1 MKAFSLINKTILVTG
16 ATSGIGLEVCKQI
29 FLAGGNFVGVGRNT
43 TLLDKLINE
52 FDIQKSYSYHLDVSK
67 LETIPEFINSIDI
80 KFDGFVHSAGIVENN
95 PIQFF
100 NQESYTNIR
109 TVNLDSVLIFISQL
123 LKNKKFQKPASIVF
137 VSSISGLYGMKGN
150 GLYGITKASLCIM
163 AKTYANEL
171 SNKKIRVNTVA
182 PGMVN
187 TQITLDASDLLSEDV
202 INNDKK
208 KYPLGY
214 GEPEDVALP
223 IVFLLSDASK
233 WITGQDLILDGGRTA
248 II

>member
-1 MKAFSLINKTILVTG
+1 MNKFSLENKIILVSG
-16 ATSGIGLEVCKQI
+16 ATSGIGLELCKQI
-29 FLAGGNFVGVGRNT
+29 VANGGNFIGLGRNT
-43 TLLDKLINE
+43 SVLQQYIDENNLNKSKAVVADLTNE
-52 FDIQKSYSYHLDVSK
+52 ESILAS
-67 LETIPEFINSIDI
+67 LENVEKID
-80 KFDGFVHSAGIVENN
+80 GYVHSAGIVQNN

-100 NQESYTNIR
+100 NKELYDQIR
-109 TVNLDSVLIFISQL
+109 TVNLDSLLIILSQL
-123 LKNKKFQKPASIVF
+123 LKKKKFNKPASVVF
-137 VSSISGLYGMKGN
+137 VSSISGMYGMKGN
-150 GLYGITKASLCIM
+150 GIYGITKSSLNIM

-171 SNKKIRVNTVA
+171 AGKKIRVNAVA

-187 TQITLDASDLLSEDV
+187 TQITLDANDFLSEEV
-202 INNDKK
+202 INEDKK

-233 WITGQDLILDGGRTA
+233 WITGQVMVLDGGRTA

>member
-1 MKAFSLINKTILVTG
+1 MNKFSLENKIILVSG
-16 ATSGIGLEVCKQI
+16 ATSGIGLELCKQI
-29 FLAGGNFVGVGRNT
+29 VANGGNFIGLGRNT
-43 TLLDKLINE
+43 SVLQQYIDENNLNKSKAVVADLTNE
-52 FDIQKSYSYHLDVSK
+52 ESILAS
-67 LETIPEFINSIDI
+67 LENVEKID
-80 KFDGFVHSAGIVENN
+80 GYVHSAGIVQNN

-100 NQESYTNIR
+100 NKELYDQIR
-109 TVNLDSVLIFISQL
+109 TVNLDSSLIILSQL
-123 LKNKKFQKPASIVF
+123 LKKKKFNKPASVVF
-137 VSSISGLYGMKGN
+137 VSSISGMYGMKGN
-150 GLYGITKASLCIM
+150 GIYGITKSSLNIM

-171 SNKKIRVNTVA
+171 AGKKIRVNAVA

-187 TQITLDASDLLSEDV
+187 TQITLDANDFLSEEV
-202 INNDKK
+202 INEDKK

-233 WITGQDLILDGGRTA
+233 WITGQVMVLDGGRTA

>member
-1 MKAFSLINKTILVTG
+1 MNKFSLENKIILVSG
-16 ATSGIGLEVCKQI
+16 ATSGIGLELCRQI
-29 FLAGGNFVGVGRNT
+29 VANGGNFIGLGRNT
-43 TLLDKLINE
+43 SVLQNYIDENNLVQSTAVVADLTNE
-52 FDIQKSYSYHLDVSK
+52 ESILAS
-67 LETIPEFINSIDI
+67 LETVEKID
-80 KFDGFVHSAGIVENN
+80 GYVHSAGIVQNN

-100 NQESYTNIR
+100 NKELYDQIR
-109 TVNLDSVLIFISQL
+109 TVNLDSSLIILSQL
-123 LKNKKFQKPASIVF
+123 LKKKKFNKPASVVF
-137 VSSISGLYGMKGN
+137 VSSISGMYGMKGN
-150 GLYGITKASLCIM
+150 GIYGITKSSLNIM

-171 SNKKIRVNTVA
+171 AGKKIRVNAVA

-187 TQITLDASDLLSEDV
+187 TQITLDANDFLSEEV
-202 INNDKK
+202 INEDKK

-233 WITGQDLILDGGRTA
+233 WITGQVMVLDGGRTA

>member
-1 MKAFSLINKTILVTG
+1 MNKFSLENKLILVSG
-16 ATSGIGLEVCKQI
+16 ATSGIGLELCKQI
-29 FLAGGNFVGVGRNT
+29 VNNGGNFIGLGRNT
-43 TLLDKLINE
+43 SVL
-52 FDIQKSYSYHLDVSK
+52 Q
-67 LETIPEFINSIDI
+67 EFIAENQLVNSKVFTADLTQEESILLSLENIDKI
-80 KFDGFVHSAGIVENN
+80 DGYVHSAGIVQNN

-100 NQESYTNIR
+100 NKDLYDQIR
-109 TVNLDSVLIFISQL
+109 TVNLDSSLLILSQL
-123 LKNKKFQKPASIVF
+123 LKKKKFNKPASVVF
-137 VSSISGLYGMKGN
+137 VSSISGMYGMKGN
-150 GLYGITKASLCIM
+150 GIYGITKSSLNIM

-171 SNKKIRVNTVA
+171 AGKKIRVNAVA

-187 TQITLDASDLLSEDV
+187 TQITLNANDFLSEEV
-202 INNDKK
+202 INEDKK

-233 WITGQDLILDGGRTA
+233 WITGQVMVLDGGRTA

>member
-1 MKAFSLINKTILVTG
+1 MNPFSLENKTILVSG
-16 ATSGIGLEVCKQI
+16 ATSGIGFEVCKQVVK
-29 FLAGGNFVGVGRNT
+29 AGGNFIGLGRKTDDLQLFIDDNNLVNSSAVT
-43 TLLDKLINE
+43 
-52 FDIQKSYSYHLDVSK
+52 LDVSNN
-67 LETIPEFINSIDI
+67 EDIINVIEAI
-80 KFDGFVHSAGIVENN
+80 GKIDGFVHSAGIVENN

-100 NQESYTNIR
+100 NEELYSKIR
-109 TVNLDSVLIFISQL
+109 TVNLDSALTIISQL
-123 LKNKKFQKPASIVF
+123 LRKKKFNKPASVVF

-150 GLYGITKASLCIM
+150 GIYGITKAALSIM

-171 SNKKIRVNTVA
+171 ASKKIRVNTVA

-187 TQITLDASDLLSEDV
+187 TQITLDASSFLSDEV
-202 INNDKK
+202 IEADKK

-223 IVFLLSDASK
+223 IVFLLSEASK

>member
-1 MKAFSLINKTILVTG
+1 MNKFSLENKIILVSG
-16 ATSGIGLEVCKQI
+16 ATSGIGLELCRQI
-29 FLAGGNFVGVGRNT
+29 VANGGNFIGLGRNT
-43 TLLDKLINE
+43 SVLQNYIEENNLVQSKAVVADFTNE
-52 FDIQKSYSYHLDVSK
+52 ESILAS
-67 LETIPEFINSIDI
+67 LETVEKID
-80 KFDGFVHSAGIVENN
+80 GYVHSAGIVQNN

-100 NQESYTNIR
+100 NKELYDQIR
-109 TVNLDSVLIFISQL
+109 TVNLDSSLIILSQL
-123 LKNKKFQKPASIVF
+123 LKKKKFNKPASVVF
-137 VSSISGLYGMKGN
+137 VSSISGMYGMKGN
-150 GLYGITKASLCIM
+150 GIYGITKSSLNIM

-171 SNKKIRVNTVA
+171 AGKKIRVNAVA

-187 TQITLDASDLLSEDV
+187 TQITLDANDFLSEEV
-202 INNDKK
+202 INEDKK

-233 WITGQDLILDGGRTA
+233 WITGQVMVLDGGRTA

>member
-1 MKAFSLINKTILVTG
+1 MNPFSLENKTILVSG
-16 ATSGIGLEVCKQI
+16 ATSGIGFEVCKQI
-29 FLAGGNFVGVGRNT
+29 FKAGGNFIGLGRKT
-43 TLLDKLINE
+43 DALDAFIKENNITNSSA
-52 FDIQKSYSYHLDVSK
+52 IVLDVANS
-67 LETIPEFINSIDI
+67 EDIINVIDGI
-80 KFDGFVHSAGIVENN
+80 EKVDGFVHSAGIVENN

-100 NQESYTNIR
+100 NEELYSKIR
-109 TVNLDSVLIFISQL
+109 TVNLDSTLVIISQL
-123 LKNKKFQKPASIVF
+123 LRKKKLNKPASIVL

-150 GLYGITKASLCIM
+150 GIYGITKAALGIM

-171 SNKKIRVNTVA
+171 ANKKIRVNTVA

-187 TQITLDASDLLSEDV
+187 TQITLDASSFLSEEV
-202 INNDKK
+202 IEADKK

-233 WITGQDLILDGGRTA
+233 WITGQDLVLDGGRTA

>member
-1 MKAFSLINKTILVTG
+1 MNKFSLENKIILVSG
-16 ATSGIGLEVCKQI
+16 ATSGIGLELCRQI
-29 FLAGGNFVGVGRNT
+29 VANGGNFIGLGRNT
-43 TLLDKLINE
+43 SVLQNYIDENNLAQSKAVVADLTNE
-52 FDIQKSYSYHLDVSK
+52 ESILAS
-67 LETIPEFINSIDI
+67 LETVEKID
-80 KFDGFVHSAGIVENN
+80 GYVHSAGIVQNN

-100 NQESYTNIR
+100 NKELYDQIR
-109 TVNLDSVLIFISQL
+109 TVNLDSSLIILSQL
-123 LKNKKFQKPASIVF
+123 LKKKKFNKPASVVF
-137 VSSISGLYGMKGN
+137 VSSISGMYGMKGN
-150 GLYGITKASLCIM
+150 GIYGITKSSLNIM

-171 SNKKIRVNTVA
+171 AGKKIRVNAVA

-187 TQITLDASDLLSEDV
+187 TQITLDANDFLSEEV
-202 INNDKK
+202 INEDKK

-233 WITGQDLILDGGRTA
+233 WITGQVMVLDGGRTA

>member
-1 MKAFSLINKTILVTG
+1 MNKFSLENKIILVSG
-16 ATSGIGLEVCKQI
+16 ATSGIGLELCRQI
-29 FLAGGNFVGVGRNT
+29 VANGGNFIGLGRNT
-43 TLLDKLINE
+43 SVLQNYIEENNLVQSKAVVADLTNE
-52 FDIQKSYSYHLDVSK
+52 ESILAS
-67 LETIPEFINSIDI
+67 LETVEKID
-80 KFDGFVHSAGIVENN
+80 GYVHSAGIVQNN

-100 NQESYTNIR
+100 NKELYDQIR
-109 TVNLDSVLIFISQL
+109 TVNLDSSLIILSQL
-123 LKNKKFQKPASIVF
+123 LKKKKFNKPASVVF
-137 VSSISGLYGMKGN
+137 VSSISGMYGMKGN
-150 GLYGITKASLCIM
+150 GIYGITKSSLNIM

-171 SNKKIRVNTVA
+171 AGKKIRVNAVA

-187 TQITLDASDLLSEDV
+187 TQITLDANDFLSEEV
-202 INNDKK
+202 INEDKK

-233 WITGQDLILDGGRTA
+233 WITGQVMVLDGGRTA

>member
-1 MKAFSLINKTILVTG
+1 MNKFSLENKVILVSG
-16 ATSGIGLEVCKQI
+16 ATSGIGLELCKQI
-29 FLAGGNFVGVGRNT
+29 VINGGNFIGMGRNISA
-43 TLLDKLINE
+43 L
-52 FDIQKSYSYHLDVSK
+52 Q
-67 LETIPEFINSIDI
+67 EFIDENKLSNSKALIADFTQEESILASIESIDKI
-80 KFDGFVHSAGIVENN
+80 DGYVHSAGIVQNN

-100 NQESYTNIR
+100 NKDLYNQIR
-109 TVNLDSVLIFISQL
+109 TINLDSSLLILSQL
-123 LKNKKFQKPASIVF
+123 LKKKKFNKPASVVF
-137 VSSISGLYGMKGN
+137 VSSISGMYGMKGN
-150 GLYGITKASLCIM
+150 GIYGITKSSLNIM

-171 SNKKIRVNTVA
+171 AGKKIRVNAVA

-187 TQITLDASDLLSEDV
+187 TQITLNANDFLSEEV
-202 INNDKK
+202 INEDKK

-233 WITGQDLILDGGRTA
+233 WITGQVMVLDGGRTA

>member
-1 MKAFSLINKTILVTG
+1 MNKFSLENKIILVSG
-16 ATSGIGLEVCKQI
+16 ATSGIGLELCKQI
-29 FLAGGNFVGVGRNT
+29 VANGGNFIGLGRNT
-43 TLLDKLINE
+43 SVLQHYIDENNLA
-52 FDIQKSYSYHLDVSK
+52 YSKAVVADLTKEESILAS
-67 LETIPEFINSIDI
+67 LENVEKID
-80 KFDGFVHSAGIVENN
+80 GYVHSAGIVQNN

-100 NQESYTNIR
+100 NKELYDQIR
-109 TVNLDSVLIFISQL
+109 TVNLDSSLIILSQL
-123 LKNKKFQKPASIVF
+123 LKKKKFNKPASVVF
-137 VSSISGLYGMKGN
+137 VSSISGMYGMKGN
-150 GLYGITKASLCIM
+150 GIYGITKSSLNIM

-171 SNKKIRVNTVA
+171 AGKKIRVNAVA

-187 TQITLDASDLLSEDV
+187 TQITLDANDFLSEEV
-202 INNDKK
+202 INEDKK

-233 WITGQDLILDGGRTA
+233 WITGQVMVLDGGRTA

>member
-1 MKAFSLINKTILVTG
+1 MNKFSLENKIIFVSG
-16 ATSGIGLEVCKQI
+16 ATSGIGLELCKQI
-29 FLAGGNFVGVGRNT
+29 VANGGNFIGLGRNT
-43 TLLDKLINE
+43 SVLQQYIDENNLNMCKVVVADLTNE
-52 FDIQKSYSYHLDVSK
+52 ESILAS
-67 LETIPEFINSIDI
+67 LENVEKID
-80 KFDGFVHSAGIVENN
+80 GYVHSAGIVQNN

-100 NQESYTNIR
+100 NKELYDQIR
-109 TVNLDSVLIFISQL
+109 TVNLDSSLIILSQL
-123 LKNKKFQKPASIVF
+123 LKKKKFNKPASVVF
-137 VSSISGLYGMKGN
+137 VSSISGMYGMKGN
-150 GLYGITKASLCIM
+150 GIYGITKSSLNIM

-171 SNKKIRVNTVA
+171 AGKKIRVNAVA

-187 TQITLDASDLLSEDV
+187 TQITLDANDFLSEEV
-202 INNDKK
+202 INEDKK

-233 WITGQDLILDGGRTA
+233 WITGQVMVLDGGRTA

>member
-1 MKAFSLINKTILVTG
+1 MNKFSLENKIILVSG
-16 ATSGIGLEVCKQI
+16 ATSGIGLELCRQI
-29 FLAGGNFVGVGRNT
+29 VANGGNFIGLGRNT
-43 TLLDKLINE
+43 SVLQSYIDENNLVQSKAVVADLTNE
-52 FDIQKSYSYHLDVSK
+52 ESILAS
-67 LETIPEFINSIDI
+67 LETVEKID
-80 KFDGFVHSAGIVENN
+80 GYVHSAGIVQNN

-100 NQESYTNIR
+100 NKELYDQIR
-109 TVNLDSVLIFISQL
+109 TVNLDSSLIILSQL
-123 LKNKKFQKPASIVF
+123 LKKKKFNKPASVVF
-137 VSSISGLYGMKGN
+137 LSSISGMYGMKGN
-150 GLYGITKASLCIM
+150 GIYGITKSSLNIM

-171 SNKKIRVNTVA
+171 AGKKIRVNAVA

-187 TQITLDASDLLSEDV
+187 TQITLDANDFLSEEV
-202 INNDKK
+202 INEDKK

-233 WITGQDLILDGGRTA
+233 WITGQVMVLDGGRTA

>member
-1 MKAFSLINKTILVTG
+1 MNPFSLENKTILVTG
-16 ATSGIGLEVCKQI
+16 ATSGIGFEVCKQI
-29 FLAGGNFVGVGRNT
+29 HLAGGNFIGLGRNT
-43 TLLDKLINE
+43 EELDAYIN
-52 FDIQKSYSYHLDVSK
+52 QNSLNGSSSKYVDVSNADSIIEIVNS
-67 LETIPEFINSIDI
+67 LEKI
-80 KFDGFVHSAGIVENN
+80 DGFVHSAGIVENN

-100 NQESYTNIR
+100 NNELYEKIR
-109 TVNLDSVLIFISQL
+109 MVNLDAVLIFISQL
-123 LKNKKFQKPASIVF
+123 LKKKKFNKPASIVF

-150 GLYGITKASLCIM
+150 GLYGITKAGLGIM

-171 SNKKIRVNTVA
+171 SSKKIRVNTVA

-187 TQITLDASDLLSEDV
+187 TKITAEASSFLSEEV
-202 INNDKK
+202 INEDKK

-223 IVFLLSDASK
+223 IVFLLSEASR

>member
-1 MKAFSLINKTILVTG
+1 MNPFSLENKIILVTG

-29 FLAGGNFVGVGRNT
+29 HLAGGNFIGLGRNT
-43 TLLDKLINE
+43 KVLEQFILENNINN
-52 FDIQKSYSYHLDVSK
+52 SYCKTLDVSDK
-67 LETIPEFINSIDI
+67 DSITNLIDSI
-80 KFDGFVHSAGIVENN
+80 EKIDGFVHSAGIVENN

-100 NQESYTNIR
+100 NNDLYEKIR
-109 TVNLDSVLIFISQL
+109 SVNLDSVLVFLSQL
-123 LKNKKFQKPASIVF
+123 LRKKKFNKPASIVF

-150 GLYGITKASLCIM
+150 GLYGITKASLSIM

-171 SNKKIRVNTVA
+171 SSKKIRVNTVA

-187 TQITLDASDLLSEDV
+187 TQITLDAGVFLSDEV
-202 INNDKK
+202 INEDKK

-214 GEPEDVALP
+214 GEPEDIALP

-233 WITGQDLILDGGRTA
+233 WITGQDIVLDGGRTA

>member
-1 MKAFSLINKTILVTG
+1 MNKFSLENKIILVSG
-16 ATSGIGLEVCKQI
+16 ANSGIGLELCKQI
-29 FLAGGNFVGVGRNT
+29 VANGGNFIGLGRNT
-43 TLLDKLINE
+43 SVLQHYIDENNLEYSKAVVADLTNEESILATLENVEK
-52 FDIQKSYSYHLDVSK
+52 
-67 LETIPEFINSIDI
+67 ID
-80 KFDGFVHSAGIVENN
+80 GYVHSAGIVQNN

-100 NQESYTNIR
+100 NKELYDQIR
-109 TVNLDSVLIFISQL
+109 TVNLDSSLIILSQL
-123 LKNKKFQKPASIVF
+123 LKKKKFNKPASVVF
-137 VSSISGLYGMKGN
+137 VSSISGMYGMKGN
-150 GLYGITKASLCIM
+150 GIYGITKSSLNIM

-171 SNKKIRVNTVA
+171 AGKKIRVNAVA

-187 TQITLDASDLLSEDV
+187 TQITLDANDFLSEEV
-202 INNDKK
+202 INEDKK

-233 WITGQDLILDGGRTA
+233 WITGQVMVLDGGRTA

>member
-1 MKAFSLINKTILVTG
+1 MNKFSLENKVILVSG
-16 ATSGIGLEVCKQI
+16 ATSGIGLELCKQI
-29 FLAGGNFVGVGRNT
+29 VINGGNFIGVGRNV
-43 TLLDKLINE
+43 LAL
-52 FDIQKSYSYHLDVSK
+52 Q
-67 LETIPEFINSIDI
+67 EFIDENKLSNSKALIADLTQEESILASIESIDKI
-80 KFDGFVHSAGIVENN
+80 DGYVHSAGIVQNN

-100 NQESYTNIR
+100 NKDLYNQIR
-109 TVNLDSVLIFISQL
+109 TVNLDSSLLILSQL
-123 LKNKKFQKPASIVF
+123 LKKKKFNKPASVVF
-137 VSSISGLYGMKGN
+137 VSSISGMYGMKGN
-150 GLYGITKASLCIM
+150 GIYGITKSSLNIM

-171 SNKKIRVNTVA
+171 AGKKIRVNAVA

-187 TQITLDASDLLSEDV
+187 TQITLNANDFLSEEV
-202 INNDKK
+202 INEDKK

-233 WITGQDLILDGGRTA
+233 WITGQVMVLDGGRTA